1 MWKGGIRTADKKKES
16 KTTPSTIDNKR
27 TWVVEEEMKDTDCP
41 DKEGDNCK
49 APGVFNDSDPIGG
62 G

>member
-1 MWKGGIRTADKKKES
+1 MADKKKEN
-16 KTTPSTIDNKR
+16 KITPVEINNKR
-27 TWVVEEEMKDTDCP
+27 AWVVEEEIRDNECP

-49 APGVFNDSDPIGG
+49 VPGAFNDSDPIGG